1 LNDLVFRERDSVT
14 RFHLILRSL
23 YDLNIR
29 PIHIY
34 TCIYIY
40 KYIYIYMYVF
50 GFESTTGR
58 DAFSF
63 VFESRYTASTPSKT
77 GTHTGGVQ

>member
-1 LNDLVFRERDSVT
+1 
-14 RFHLILRSL
+14 
-23 YDLNIR
+23 
-29 PIHIY
+29 
-34 TCIYIY
+34 
-40 KYIYIYMYVF
+40 MYVF

-63 VFESRYTASTPSKT
+63 VFESRYTDSTPSKT